1 MCVNLKKVNAA
12 TVRDHYP
19 LPITDHVL
27 ERVAGKEAYS
37 FLDGFSGYNQVS
49 IDAKDQHKI
58 AFATEWGI
66 FAYRVMPFGLTN
78 APATFQ
84 QLMSHAFKEYLR
96 IFLEIFMNDLCIH
109 SKQRIEHVNHLQ
121 LIFEK
126 CRIYRICLN
135 PDKCK
140 FMVQQGK
147 ILGHIVSK
155 NGISTDEEKIA
166 VIVTL
171 PRPINAKGVQVFM
184 GHCGYYRRFI
194 FMYASIARPLYALL
208 VVFEWTE
215 DCEVAFEKLKIALVT
230 APILRSPNWAK
241 IFHVHIDASAFAIG
255 CILTQPGEKNM
266 DFPISYASRQL
277 NSAGKNYTTTE
288 HEGLSMIYAVKKF

>member
-1 MCVNLKKVNAA
+1 MREDAKPSKQRPYTYNENFANKIKEEIDKLLDAEFIYEIEHTEWVSPIVVVPKKNGKLRVCVNLKKVNAA

-27 ERVAGKEAYS
+27 ERVAGKEAYN

-49 IDAKDQHKI
+49 IDANDQHKTT
-58 AFATEWGI
+58 FATEWGI

-84 QLMSHAFKEYLR
+84 RLMSHAFKEYLR
-96 IFLEIFMNDLCIH
+96 IFLEIFMDDLCIH

-140 FMVQQGK
+140 FMVRQGK

-171 PRPINAKGVQVFM
+171 P
-184 GHCGYYRRFI
+184 
-194 FMYASIARPLYALL
+194 
-208 VVFEWTE
+208 
-215 DCEVAFEKLKIALVT
+215 
-230 APILRSPNWAK
+230 
-241 IFHVHIDASAFAIG
+241 
-255 CILTQPGEKNM
+255 
-266 DFPISYASRQL
+266 
-277 NSAGKNYTTTE
+277 
-288 HEGLSMIYAVKKF
+288 